1 MFAFKRELL
10 ENLLKDPEWAR
21 KLDEAITSEQVRK
34 VLLSFAEAKGLKVIN
49 VMMPEKTVK
58 GGDKH

>member
-1 MFAFKRELL
+1 M
-10 ENLLKDPEWAR
+10 KDPEWAR

-34 VLLSFAEAKGLKVIN
+34 VLLSFAEAKGLKTIN
-49 VMMPEKTVK
+49 VMMPKKTVK

>member
-10 ENLLKDPEWAR
+10 ENLLKDPEWTR
-21 KLDEAITSEQVRK
+21 KLDEAITSEQVKK
-34 VLLSFAEAKGLKVIN
+34 VLLSFAEAKGLKTIN
-49 VMMPEKTVK
+49 VMMPKKTVK